1 MKWPTRKTWPF
12 IGLTAVA
19 VVIAFPPTGEQGKA
33 AAKVNNDLQQ
43 SGSASSEPATKLQPA
58 QQERI
63 ELERLSQ
70 QKNNAVSRKTVANA
84 FSPTSWYVAP
94 PRQQD
99 PSPQP
104 PPIPTAPPLPFT
116 YMGRYEDPPKLLVI
130 LAIGN
135 KMYTVS
141 AGEVIDENYRV
152 DRITDSA
159 VELVYLPLNISQ
171 SISTIGV
178 PENAQHR

>member
-1 MKWPTRKTWPF
+1 MKWLTRKTWPF
-12 IGLTAVA
+12 IGLTAVV
-19 VVIAFPPTGEQGKA
+19 VVIAFPPTGEQGKTA
-33 AAKVNNDLQQ
+33 ATVNNDSQQ
-43 SGSASSEPATKLQPA
+43 PGSVPAAPVSKSQLA
-58 QQERI
+58 RQERV

-70 QKNNAVSRKTVANA
+70 QKNNAESHKTVANA

-94 PRQQD
+94 PHQQD

-141 AGEVIDENYRV
+141 AGEVIDGNYRV

-159 VELVYLPLNISQ
+159 VELVYLPLNIGQ

-178 PENAQHR
+178 QENAQHR